1 MFASRS
7 AVHLRTLGWLGTVGV
22 EGEAAQPPPS
32 HASGRFSPVTA
43 GVRADALG
51 PMLKHDAVKTVLAAP
66 DKIAA
71 PKVLRHISAAK

>member
-22 EGEAAQPPPS
+22 EGEAGTAAAVPCIR
-32 HASGRFSPVTA
+32 AIFAVTA

-51 PMLKHDAVKTVLAAP
+51 PMLNTTL
-66 DKIAA
+66 
-71 PKVLRHISAAK
+71 